1 MAICAEPGG
10 RARGCAHA
18 FLALSRA
25 SARRPVA
32 RSRHNSGRS
41 LGKLFLGQIL
51 GLGSEGDLG
60 VDRTSLLH
68 PRAAWPAG
76 GLVDAI
82 RAGGCERGLF
92 SRCINGVVRRELRAG
107 QRSS

>member
-25 SARRPVA
+25 SARGPVA

-60 VDRTSLLH
+60 VDRAALLH
-68 PRAAWPAG
+68 PRAAWPVG
-76 GLVDAI
+76 RLVDAI
-82 RAGGCERGLF
+82 RTGGCERSLF
-92 SRCINGVVRRELRAG
+92 PRCVDGVVWREL
-107 QRSS
+107 